1 MRVVHVNLF
10 DFQGGAAR
18 IAWTL
23 MDGMT
28 SLGYDVHLFAHRCT
42 TNDPRVIPTPFTEA
56 KWQQKLLRQQS
67 QEGLFDLY
75 SAALI
80 KVLND
85 PLFDQADIVH
95 LHCIDG
101 GYFSFL
107 LLPFLTA
114 KPTVWTMHDPL
125 AFTAGCLNSG
135 SCDSWR
141 HNWCAQCPQDE
152 NIKKPPQRELVQL
165 IKASVYKIAKFTVVC
180 PSAWLEKQA
189 KDSILQGHDIRL
201 IYNGIDTD
209 NFRPGDRAKLRKKLG
224 LPADKK
230 IIMFAA
236 HGGFDKNAKD
246 GVVLAQTLKKLHD
259 RYPELLLLNIGTIDN
274 SAFTGLPTPRIDL
287 PFIADPRLLAEYY
300 GAADLFVSTSLVD
313 LSLTICEAMACGTP
327 VVAFAVGGT
336 PEIVVHAETGYLAV
350 PGDSDD
356 LVRGITY
363 FLDDGAVRQRAGDAA
378 RLRIID
384 KFSAKR
390 MVDDYIDLYEEIL
403 WAAGG
408 PNLIAVGPERLPR
421 LIAKS
426 QSQGWAQVWQ
436 EFRKL
441 YNTFAPEDVPQRAIF
456 LDRFFSCCLQ
466 SVNAAAQSSEFWDI
480 IEQWHKYRLLPLR
493 CDGLPPAEQ
502 QALLYFCQILREKM
516 REYLVHTPLTE
527 LAKLNEQRQQLLLK
541 IWRQVFLDAFSSL
554 NLEANVPAAPGH
566 SQDFPVDRSSADWY
580 KQLMVAS
587 MDYPFAAPTSPITAV
602 ELWQH
607 PVLPFCVKAIIT
619 YWLLNVPFFNI
630 AEQHRQKFLQYAS
643 ELCQLS
649 MSRRFFIPFVGA
661 VMEGFWRIS
670 YVGGNNVDALSA
682 FGDFIARHMRRFFP
696 QYAALDHSRKKR
708 RTGDK
713 IRIGYISRMFRH
725 QAVSYYMVNR
735 VIHHD
740 KSKFEV
746 YVFALG
752 GYHDEISELFVKHSD
767 YFKRFPNMYDIE
779 SIAQSIVD
787 SQLDILI
794 YTDIGMDPVT
804 YMLAG
809 LQLAP
814 VQCAMVGHGTTTGM
828 PTIQYY
834 ISGDFEPVD
843 ADRHY
848 RETLIRLPNLG
859 AAQYPPPFTQ
869 EPLPTR
875 KDWKIPEDV
884 VVFVSCANGIKHG
897 PQRDALLIDILKK
910 APNACIVLKPYHA
923 SNVDNPLTRRIMTI
937 AREAGVDNR
946 LFIIPPLKH
955 VVALLAIA
963 DVQLD
968 TYPYGGWTTNMEAL
982 YMGLPI
988 VTQEGEMARSRWG
1001 AHMLRALG
1009 IQEGI
1014 AVNETQYVDWAVR
1027 FAQDEELR
1035 RRVRDQIRKRARSI
1049 LFNGAAAQP
1058 AFEAVLTR
1066 LVNEYRAAKHQA
1078 GFYAVRRKW

>member
-1 MRVVHVNLF
+1 MRVVHVNRF

-18 IAWTL
+18 IVWTL
-23 MDGMT
+23 IDGMT
-28 SLGYDVHLFAHRCT
+28 ALGYDGHIFAHHCT
-42 TNDPRVIPTPFTEA
+42 TNDPRVIPMPFTET
-56 KWQQKLLRQQS
+56 KWQRKLLRQQS
-67 QEGLFDLY
+67 QEGMFDLY

-80 KVLND
+80 NVLNH

-95 LHCIDG
+95 LHCING

-114 KPTVWTMHDPL
+114 KPTVWTLYDPL

-135 SCDSWR
+135 SCDRWR
-141 HNWCAQCPQDE
+141 QNWCAQCPQDE
-152 NIKKPPQRELVQL
+152 NSKNPRQRELVQL

-209 NFRPGDRAKLRKKLG
+209 HFCPGDRAKLRKKLG

-236 HGGFDKNAKD
+236 HGGCNDSVKGDVFLCQA
-246 GVVLAQTLKKLHD
+246 LQKLHN
-259 RYPELLLLNIGTIDN
+259 RYPDLLLLNIGTIDN
-274 SAFTGLPTPRIDL
+274 SALTGLPTPRIDL
-287 PFIADPRLLAEYY
+287 PFINEPRLLAEYY
-300 GAADLFVSTSLVD
+300 GAADLLVSPSLVEN

-327 VVAFAVGGT
+327 VVAFAVGDT
-336 PEIVVHAETGYLAV
+336 PEIVVHGETGYLAE

-356 LVRGITY
+356 LVRGMAF
-363 FLDDGAVRQRAGDAA
+363 FLDDAAARQRAGEAA
-378 RLRIID
+378 RLRILD

-390 MVDDYIDLYEEIL
+390 MVNDYIDLYEEIL
-403 WAAGG
+403 WTAGG
-408 PNLIAVGPERLPR
+408 PNLIAVGLERLPR

-426 QSQGWAQVWQ
+426 QSQGWDQVWQ

-441 YNTFAPEDVPQRAIF
+441 HNTFAPEDAPQRALFI
-456 LDRFFSCCLQ
+456 DQFFSSCLQ
-466 SVNAAAQSSEFWDI
+466 FINAAAQSSVFWEI
-480 IEQWHKYRLLPLR
+480 IERWHKYRLLSC

-502 QALLYFCQILREKM
+502 QVLLSFCQILREKM
-516 REYLVHTPLTE
+516 RQYLTHTPLTE
-527 LAKLNEQRQQLLLK
+527 LAKLDEQRQQLLLI
-541 IWRQVFLDAFSSL
+541 IWRQVFFDAFSPL
-554 NLEANVPAAPGH
+554 NLQANVSAAPGR
-566 SQDFPVDRSSADWY
+566 SEDFVAARGTADWY
-580 KQLMVAS
+580 ARLMVAS
-587 MDYPFAAPTSPITAV
+587 MDYPFAVPPVPITAA
-602 ELWQH
+602 ELWNH
-607 PVLPFCVKAIIT
+607 SVVPFCVKAIIT

-630 AEQHRQKFLQYAS
+630 EEQHRRKFLQYATD
-643 ELCQLS
+643 LCRLS
-649 MSRRFFIPFVGA
+649 MSRRFFLPFVGA
-661 VMEGFWRIS
+661 VMDGFWRIS
-670 YVGGNNVDALSA
+670 YVGGNNVAPLSA
-682 FGDFIARHMRRFFP
+682 FGDFIASHMRRFFP
-696 QYAALDHSRKKR
+696 QYAALDRSRKKR
-708 RTGDK
+708 RKGDK

-735 VIHHD
+735 IIHHD

-746 YVFALG
+746 YVFALDSC
-752 GYHDEISELFVKHSD
+752 HDEISELFVKHSD
-767 YFKRFPNMYDIE
+767 YFKRFPNIYDIE

-834 ISGDFEPVD
+834 ISGDFEPAD
-843 ADRHY
+843 ADSHY

-859 AAQYPPPFTQ
+859 AAQYPPPFTP

-875 KDWKIPEDV
+875 KDWKIPEEV

-897 PQRDALLIDILKK
+897 PQRDALLLDILKK
-910 APNACIVLKPYHA
+910 APNACIVLKPYHV
-923 SNVDNPLTRRIMTI
+923 SNVDNPLTSRIMAK

-1014 AVNETQYVDWAVR
+1014 AANELEYVDWAVR
-1027 FAQDEELR
+1027 FAQDGELR
-1035 RRVRDQIRKRARSI
+1035 RRVRDQIRKRATSV

-1058 AFEAVLTR
+1058 AFEAALTR
-1066 LVNEYRAAKHQA
+1066 IVNEYRDPKEQG
-1078 GFYAVRRKW
+1078 GF